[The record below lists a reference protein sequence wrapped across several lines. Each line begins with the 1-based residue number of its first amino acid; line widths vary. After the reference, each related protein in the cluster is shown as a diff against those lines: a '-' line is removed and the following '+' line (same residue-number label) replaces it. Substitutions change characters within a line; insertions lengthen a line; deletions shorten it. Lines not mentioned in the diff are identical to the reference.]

1 MIETVKIYIEL
12 LTETN
17 NFIRNGIEFTNY
29 VEVSPTY
36 NQTEMSDVITSDS
49 INGVITRINNLSTE
63 FNSES
68 MKEFRKCYPSE
79 TTKVKKLL
87 KKLKSYIFGGLVIYK
102 REEDLMRL
110 DEMMDIV
117 LDIKIVLKLCI
128 GIE

>member
-12 LTETN
+12 LNETN
-17 NFIRNGIEFTNY
+17 NFIRHGIEFTY
-29 VEVSPTY
+29 CVIVSPTH
-36 NQTEMSDVITSDS
+36 NPTEIAEVITSDS
-49 INGVITRINNLSTE
+49 ISGVITRINNLSAE
-63 FNSES
+63 FNNES

-87 KKLKSYIFGGLVIYK
+87 KKLKSYIFGGFIIYK

-117 LDIKIVLKLCI
+117 LDIKIVLKNCI
-128 GIE
+128 E

>member
-1 MIETVKIYIEL
+1 M

-36 NQTEMSDVITSDS
+36 NPTEMADVITSDS

-68 MKEFRKCYPSE
+68 MKEYRKCYPSE

-87 KKLKSYIFGGLVIYK
+87 KKLKSYIFSGLVIYK

-117 LDIKIVLKLCI
+117 LDIKIVLKKCV
-128 GIE
+128 E

>member
-1 MIETVKIYIEL
+1 MVESIKTYIEL
-12 LTETN
+12 LNETR

-29 VEVSPTY
+29 VKVSPTH
-36 NQTEMSDVITSDS
+36 NPSQMLDVITSDS

-63 FNSES
+63 FNSEN
-68 MKEFRKCYPSE
+68 MKDYRKYNPRE

-87 KKLKSYIFGGLVIYK
+87 KKLKSHIFSGFIIYN

-117 LDIKIVLKLCI
+117 LDIKIVLENYI
-128 GIE
+128 R